1 MKKKFDIKG
10 FLTINYLLTFAILFI
25 VMQLANLSANFIIHN
40 ILYKNQPL
48 NYSNITEIYN
58 KDFSKINVD
67 LIEQLGGWVEVLDEN
82 KRVIYIKGKKK
93 DSIMEYTEKQLL
105 NTISSD
111 QSNSENSYCGEFAV
125 VQGRNGERYIFLL
138 KFDKNKF
145 SRGIMYNPS
154 FYEKQDIYIILK
166 TTGVRFGIVALYL
179 LIGIYIYSIISSK
192 FITKPLRTYVDGIKK
207 ICNFDYGTRVN
218 IGVLKELEEVEDEFN
233 KMAKKLQEV
242 EEEKRKIDESKK
254 RLLTDISHDLKTP
267 ITSIQGF
274 SKILLEENV
283 LPEQRE
289 KFLSIIHNKAVYSS
303 SLIED
308 LFQLS
313 KLEVSEYNICL
324 AESDFNEWL
333 RRLIA
338 DYYEEFKN
346 RGFNLEIEIIEQ
358 PVLFKF
364 DEKLMKRA
372 ISNIINNSIKHNKA
386 GTTVRISSNLE
397 NNTLILM
404 ISDSGNGIEEGI
416 RDKIFEPFVKSEE
429 KKSDGSGLGLAI
441 TRKIIEKHGGNISL
455 SNSGLDKTLFII
467 CLPL

>member
-25 VMQLANLSANFIIHN
+25 VLLLANLSATFIIQN
-40 ILYKNQPL
+40 MLYKNQTF
-48 NYSNITEIYN
+48 NYSSLNQVYN
-58 KDFSKINVD
+58 KDFSKID
-67 LIEQLGGWVEVLDEN
+67 IGLIEQFGGWVEILDEN

-93 DSIMEYTEKQLL
+93 DNIMEYNERQLFA
-105 NTISSD
+105 TISSD
-111 QSNSENSYCGEFAV
+111 QGTSANSYCGDLTMVE
-125 VQGRNGERYIFLL
+125 GKNGEPYILLL

-145 SRGIMYNPS
+145 TRKMVYKPD
-154 FYEKQDIYIILK
+154 FYEKDDIPFILK
-166 TTGVRFGIVALYL
+166 TTGIKFGIIAFYL
-179 LIGIYIYSIISSK
+179 IISIYIYSVISSK

-207 ICNFDYGTRVN
+207 MSGFDYGTRVH
-218 IGVLKELEEVEDEFN
+218 IGVLKELEEVEAEFN

-274 SKILLEENV
+274 SKILLEENIST
-283 LPEQRE
+283 EQRE
-289 KFLSIIHNKAVYSS
+289 KFLNIIHDKAIYSTV
-303 SLIED
+303 LIED

-313 KLEVSEYNICL
+313 KLDVSEYSISL
-324 AESDFNEWL
+324 TESDFNEWL
-333 RRLIA
+333 RRLVA
-338 DYYEEFKN
+338 EYYEEFKN
-346 RGFNLEIEIIEQ
+346 RGFNLEIVIIER
-358 PVLFKF
+358 PILFKF

-372 ISNIINNSIKHNKA
+372 ISNIINNSLKHNNA
-386 GTTVRISSNLE
+386 GTTVRISSSLE
-397 NNTLILM
+397 NNALILK
-404 ISDSGNGIEEGI
+404 ISDSGIGIEEGI
-416 RDKIFEPFVKSEE
+416 KNKIFEPFVKSEE

-455 SNSGLDKTLFII
+455 SNSLLDKTLFII